1 MKQSVFKILSN
12 RSKKGKDY
20 STISKKDLLK
30 IVLEEQAVSKSD
42 LIADMNDLE
51 AVLKTLEKDNQIME
65 VEEGECV
72 LFLNH

>member
-1 MKQSVFKILSN
+1 MKQSVFKILST

-20 STISKKDLLK
+20 STISKKDLLEL
-30 IVLEEQAVSKSD
+30 IFEEQAKSSLD

-51 AVLKTLEKDNQIME
+51 VVLKTLEKDNQIME